1 MFYERDEEY
10 YLKTMVQA
18 RVTVKRILELGEIS
32 GYLPEAFSYSR
43 RLMVFFCGIETKFL
57 SS

>member
-18 RVTVKRILELGEIS
+18 RITVKRILELGEIS
-32 GYLPEAFSYSR
+32 GYLPEAFSYSG
-43 RLMVFFCGIETKFL
+43 RLMVFFCGIC
-57 SS
+57 